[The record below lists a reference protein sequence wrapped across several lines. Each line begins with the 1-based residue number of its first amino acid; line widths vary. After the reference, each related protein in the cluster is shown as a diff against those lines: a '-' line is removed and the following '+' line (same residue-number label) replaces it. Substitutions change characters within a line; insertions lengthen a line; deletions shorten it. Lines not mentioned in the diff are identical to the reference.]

1 MANAASKA
9 NGEVRLNLYRT
20 IINSYAHK
28 IEEVLNNVGKTYDDF
43 AGIKSLLKEVKT
55 VSQSV
60 LKNSVVKGSVGVEI
74 LNCIGDSTKRGQN
87 KKNIMKGKNNDRKT
101 G

>member
-55 VSQSV
+55 VS
-60 LKNSVVKGSVGVEI
+60 
-74 LNCIGDSTKRGQN
+74 
-87 KKNIMKGKNNDRKT
+87 
-101 G
+101 